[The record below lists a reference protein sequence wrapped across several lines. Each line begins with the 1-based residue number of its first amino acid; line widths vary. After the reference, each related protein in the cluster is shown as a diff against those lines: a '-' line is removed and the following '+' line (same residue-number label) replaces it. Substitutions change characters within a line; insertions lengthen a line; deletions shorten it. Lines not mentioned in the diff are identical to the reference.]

1 MLPADII
8 KRYRIREGNE
18 FRSADV
24 DPGDTCGFDF
34 AKNEAKALLA
44 EGAKR
49 LGVLQDKLYAEHQWA
64 ILVILQGLDAAG
76 KDGVI
81 AHVMAGVNPQG
92 CDVTPFKA
100 PSQLEL
106 DHDFLWRAAVALPR
120 RGHIGI
126 FNRSYYEEVLVVRVH
141 KELLEPQS
149 LPLKLITKNIWN
161 ERFEDINAFERHLA
175 RNGIMPLKFFL
186 HVSKE
191 TQAKRLLARLDDPAK
206 QWKFNAGDVGE
217 RALWDKFMDA
227 YDEMI
232 RATATDD
239 APWYVVPADHKW
251 FTRLVVAAAIVER
264 LEAIDPKFPKLDEA
278 ELCDLAALRAAL
290 SGK

>member
-8 KRYRIREGNE
+8 KRYRIRKGNE
-18 FRSADV
+18 FRFADI
-24 DPGDTCGFDF
+24 DPGDTCGIDIE
-34 AKNEAKALLA
+34 KNEAKALLA

-49 LGVLQDKLYAEHQWA
+49 LGALQNKLYAEHQWA
-64 ILVILQGLDAAG
+64 ILVVLQGLDAAG

-92 CDVTPFKA
+92 CDVTSFKA
-100 PSQLEL
+100 PSQVEL

-141 KELLEPQS
+141 KGLLEPQS

-191 TQAKRLLARLDDPAK
+191 AQAKRLLERLDDPEK
-206 QWKFNAGDVGE
+206 QWKFNTGDVGE

-227 YDEMI
+227 YDNMI

-251 FTRLVVAAAIVER
+251 FTRLVVAATIVER

-278 ELCDLAALRAAL
+278 ELRSLAALRAAL